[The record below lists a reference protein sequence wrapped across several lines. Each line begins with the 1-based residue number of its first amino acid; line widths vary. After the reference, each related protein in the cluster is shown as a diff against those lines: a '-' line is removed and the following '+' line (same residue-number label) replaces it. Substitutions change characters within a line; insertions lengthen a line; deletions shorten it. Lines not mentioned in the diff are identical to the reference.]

1 MNIVILI
8 TIATVAI
15 VAAVKAETYFLKKEI
30 VKSEE
35 IIKNYIDLKAKLT
48 SMGIGLRLDDVIDEL
63 NEDHAQTMEEIKD
76 MHADMDKLP
85 EEIKKMI
92 IQQLVVPVRKSF

>member
-1 MNIVILI
+1 MLFRS
-8 TIATVAI
+8 AI

>member
-30 VKSEE
+30 MKSEE

-48 SMGIGLRLDDVIDEL
+48 NVEIGFRLDDVITEL
-63 NEDHAQTMEEIKD
+63 DICHAETME
-76 MHADMDKLP
+76 KLP

>member
-15 VAAVKAETYFLKKEI
+15 IAAVRVETIIVKKEM

-35 IIKNYIDLKAKLT
+35 MIKNYIDFKAKLT
-48 SMGIGLRLDDVIDEL
+48 SVDIGFRLDNIIAKLD
-63 NEDHAQTMEEIKD
+63 EDHTEIMEELPKD
-76 MHADMDKLP
+76 
-85 EEIKKMI
+85 IKKMI

>member
-1 MNIVILI
+1 MGFQIFA
-8 TIATVAI
+8 TIIEST
-15 VAAVKAETYFLKKEI
+15 LKKEM

-48 SMGIGLRLDDVIDEL
+48 SVDIGFKLDDVITEL
-63 NEDHAQTMEEIKD
+63 DICHA
-76 MHADMDKLP
+76 

-92 IQQLVVPVRKSF
+92 I